1 MSDEQIQKYRLMSLK
16 FIETNRN
23 NLIKIYLEHS
33 KIDGYGVML
42 INFSEV
48 ELKSNAN
55 VSYIPIEYLDADI
68 TEKINERK
76 INNNDDN
83 IIYFFLITPVEEKI
97 IEIDIRSLLN

>member
-1 MSDEQIQKYRLMSLK
+1 MSDDQIQKYRLLSLK
-16 FIETNRN
+16 FIENNKN

-33 KIDGYGVML
+33 KTDGYGIMV

-55 VSYIPIEYLDADI
+55 VSYIPIEILDSDI
-68 TEKINERK
+68 AEKINERK
-76 INNNDDN
+76 QNNDDN

-97 IEIDIRSLLN
+97 IEIDIKSLIS

>member
-1 MSDEQIQKYRLMSLK
+1 MSDEQMQKYRLLSLK

-33 KIDGYGVML
+33 KTDGYGIMV

-55 VSYIPIEYLDADI
+55 VSYIPIEILDSDI
-68 TEKINERK
+68 AEKINERK
-76 INNNDDN
+76 QNNDDN

-97 IEIDIRSLLN
+97 IEIDIKSLIS

>member
-1 MSDEQIQKYRLMSLK
+1 MSYDQIQKYRLISLK

-33 KIDGYGVML
+33 KTDGYGIMV

-55 VSYIPIEYLDADI
+55 VSYIPMEILDSDI
-68 TEKINERK
+68 VEKINERK
-76 INNNDDN
+76 QNNDDN

-97 IEIDIRSLLN
+97 IEIDIRSLIN

>member
-23 NLIKIYLEHS
+23 KLIKIYLEHS
-33 KIDGYGVML
+33 KTDGYGIMV

-55 VSYIPIEYLDADI
+55 VSYIPMEILDADI
-68 TEKINERK
+68 SEKINERK

-97 IEIDIRSLLN
+97 IEIDIRSLIN

>member
-1 MSDEQIQKYRLMSLK
+1 MSDEQIQKYRLLSLK
-16 FIETNRN
+16 FIEINKN

-33 KIDGYGVML
+33 KTDGYGIMV

-55 VSYIPIEYLDADI
+55 VSYIPMEILDSDI
-68 TEKINERK
+68 AEKINERK
-76 INNNDDN
+76 QNNDDN

-97 IEIDIRSLLN
+97 IEIDIRSLIN